1 MPDVDNHDDEGC
13 KYDDGVAISFHKK
26 ITCLE
31 ELKCY
36 ELAKKMLTALI
47 MQNRAYAK

>member
-1 MPDVDNHDDEGC
+1 MTNVDNHDDGGC
-13 KYDDGVAISFHKK
+13 KYDDGLVILFHKNHM
-26 ITCLE
+26 
-31 ELKCY
+31 CY

>member
-1 MPDVDNHDDEGC
+1 MTIIMMMMGANMMMVWQ
-13 KYDDGVAISFHKK
+13 YYSTK

-47 MQNRAYAK
+47 MQNKAYAK